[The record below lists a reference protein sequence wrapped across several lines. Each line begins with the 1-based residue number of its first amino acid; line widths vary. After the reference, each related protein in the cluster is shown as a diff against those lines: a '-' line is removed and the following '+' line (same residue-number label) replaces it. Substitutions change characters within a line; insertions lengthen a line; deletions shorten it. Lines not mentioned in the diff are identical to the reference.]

1 MADSLGTAVLTLTA
15 DDSALRAGLN
25 RAQQQATQA
34 GTSIRGAVAG
44 AGGNLRANAF
54 TAIESGLGALPGAAG
69 QAGSAIA
76 GIASGFAGLGG
87 AGVVVAGVAA
97 GMVALGAAAVGT
109 ANDLQRTINQLT
121 VLTGST
127 AATNAIILNLK
138 QYALET
144 PFDLPGLADTAKQLL
159 AFGLNGADAV
169 EWTKRLGD
177 IATVTGTPIE
187 RLGINFSQIVSKGGA
202 SIVDLTQFA
211 QAGLPIW
218 SALSQVTGKSRAEL
232 EALPGAIPA
241 SAVVAAL
248 ESMTDAG
255 GKFYEGGKLGATELD
270 KQWATLVDSLR
281 AAAVPLG
288 QLITPLVLGA
298 INNMIAALQ
307 ILEAGLNRIRDAAA
321 AVAAS
326 GIGQLV
332 GKVVGFATGGFLG
345 NVAQSVVGPPAP
357 PPPVPN
363 TGKGLQDKLKEAEA
377 EKALAEAKER
387 GIKADDA
394 RIKAQGT
401 IGDAQ
406 AKYALLFQTGLLEGL
421 ALERAKQRL
430 AIEEKQAALK
440 QAGAAYDQALIAAGF
455 KQDDPKVI
463 QAKATLDAAGINL
476 QTAMLQGADAI
487 AKASREAAQNLKSAY
502 EGLLKARQ
510 SAFDFLNTDARNELR
525 NKAGRD
531 IRANIGDGPNQFS
544 AQAIAK
550 NLEGAFID
558 AFGRLNLDDVKTQDL
573 FTLADKGQGIQE
585 AAIKVNEA
593 VAAATTDLA
602 TQVKALLEKSWQV
615 NLSVAG
621 GKVDATG
628 DVLGGVA

>member
-34 GTSIRGAVAG
+34 GGSIRGALAG
-44 AGGNLRANAF
+44 AGGGIRANAF

-76 GIASGFAGLGG
+76 SIAGGLGGLGG
-87 AGVVVAGVAA
+87 AGIVVAGVAA

-159 AFGLNGADAV
+159 AFGLNANDAV

-177 IATVTGTPIE
+177 IATVTGTPID

-202 SIVDLTQFA
+202 SMVDLTQFA

-248 ESMTDAG
+248 QQMTDAG

-270 KQWATLVDSLR
+270 TQWATLVDTAK
-281 AAAVPLG
+281 AAAIPLG
-288 QLITPLVLGA
+288 QMITPLVLKA
-298 INNMIAALQ
+298 IENT
-307 ILEAGLNRIRDAAA
+307 ILSMQVLEVILNRIKEAAKG
-321 AVAAS
+321 VANS
-326 GIGQLV
+326 GIGKMILGGLNFV
-332 GKVVGFATGGFLG
+332 TGGLQKQI
-345 NVAQSVVGPPAP
+345 ATDVGLLQPPKP
-357 PPPVPN
+357 PPPIPG
-363 TGKGLQDKLKEAEA
+363 GKSLIDMLKEAEA
-377 EKALAEAKER
+377 ANQVAEAEKRRNE
-387 GIKADDA
+387 AAAA
-394 RIKAQGT
+394 RIKAEGT
-401 IGDAQ
+401 VGSAQ
-406 AKYALLFQTGLLEGL
+406 QKYALLFQTGLLEGL

-430 AIEEKQAALK
+430 AIEEKQADVKLA
-440 QAGAAYDQALIAAGF
+440 AAAYDQALIASGF

-463 QAKATLDAAGINL
+463 QAKATLDAAGLNL
-476 QTAMLQGADAI
+476 QTAMLAGADAI
-487 AKASREAAQNLKSAY
+487 AKASREAAKNLKDAY
-502 EGLLKARQ
+502 KGLTDARKAAFDLLPDARQ
-510 SAFDFLNTDARNELR
+510 SELR
-525 NKAGRD
+525 NQAG
-531 IRANIGDGPNQFS
+531 
-544 AQAIAK
+544 AQINRQIQSGELSLARVLEALPGAIADTAGNIQTAGVETAK
-550 NLEGAFID
+550 
-558 AFGRLNLDDVKTQDL
+558 L
-573 FTLADKGQGIQE
+573 FEVASKAQGIQE
-585 AAIKVNEA
+585 ATNKVNEA